1 MNKNEL
7 DITRAVTNQNLTIN
21 ENWVDDA
28 YYDTNSKIFP
38 FVDVYSK
45 WYRIGI
51 VPSTADC

>member
-28 YYDTNSKIFP
+28 YYDTNSKIFHLLMFIP
-38 FVDVYSK
+38 S
-45 WYRIGI
+45 GI
-51 VPSTADC
+51 VSV